1 MKELKGKKNA
11 LFGEVKTLRPKIDA
25 KSKEIDKLKIVMD
38 SNRSE
43 QNDERD
49 VLDKMGEEIGA
60 CNTEMQAV
68 FKKKDEAKE
77 KYWEA
82 RFMYRQQ
89 QDLINYVNTI
99 NNNKKQMQELETEY
113 AAEKSRIESEPIR
126 SANPCKDEI
135 KTCDF
140 LIGLCDSHLKRAGL
154 RHESAFVAAK
164 L

>member
-1 MKELKGKKNA
+1 M
-11 LFGEVKTLRPKIDA
+11 KTLRPKIDA